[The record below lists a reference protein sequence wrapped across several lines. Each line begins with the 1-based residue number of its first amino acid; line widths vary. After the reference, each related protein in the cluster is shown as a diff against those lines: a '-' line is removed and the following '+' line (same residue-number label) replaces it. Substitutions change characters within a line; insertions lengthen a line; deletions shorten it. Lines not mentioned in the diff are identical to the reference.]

1 MNTALD
7 SLAVN
12 QTTADILIVD
22 DIPDNIRFLSKLLL
36 EQGFNVRKALNGEM
50 ALTAVYTTPPD
61 LILLD
66 VNMPGMSGYDVCK
79 LLKQEDETAAIPII
93 FLTALDDAN
102 DKVKAFQVGAAD
114 YITKPFQLEEVVA
127 RIQNQLTI
135 KALQAKLQAQNS
147 QLQQTLDDLKATQ
160 AQLIQKEKMAGLG
173 QLVAGIAHEFNNPI
187 SFISG
192 NLNPAREYVKELL
205 TLIRLYQTEYPQP
218 TAAIQ
223 QMTED
228 LDLEF
233 LVSDLDKLMESMKR
247 GVERIRSLV
256 LALRIF
262 SHLDE
267 SEIKPIQI
275 HAGIDS
281 ALMLVKHRL
290 AATANRSEIQVIK
303 DYKTLPVVTCYA
315 TQINQVFLNLISNA
329 IDALESGA
337 TQLDLAA
344 EPTLWIQTEMVDPE
358 RVRILIRD
366 NGVGI
371 SEEIRSRLFDPFFTT
386 KPVGQGTGLGL
397 STSYQIL
404 VEKHKGLLAHDPSDT
419 QRTTFVIE
427 IPVRKPYM
435 ESLD

>member
-102 DKVKAFQVGAAD
+102 DKVQAFQVGAAD

-187 SFISG
+187 SFIAG

-205 TLIRLYQTEYPQP
+205 TLIQLYQTEYPQP
-218 TAAIQ
+218 TDAIQ

-290 AATANRSEIQVIK
+290 KATANRSEIQVIK
-303 DYKTLPVVTCYA
+303 DYKPLPAVTCYA
-315 TQINQVFLNLISNA
+315 TQINQVFLNLLSNA

-337 TQLDLAA
+337 SQQDLAA
-344 EPTLWIQTEMVDPE
+344 EPTLWIQTEIVDPE

-371 SEEIRSRLFDPFFTT
+371 SEEICSRLFDPFFTT

-397 STSYQIL
+397 STSYQIV
-404 VEKHKGLLAHDPSDT
+404 VEKHKGLLAYDPSDT
-419 QRTTFVIE
+419 QRTTFVME